1 MQPTKLQLTGQH
13 QLRRVEFIS
22 PTKLVTDI
30 SASYYKLIKSVEI
43 LKTLFRGAKTE
54 QRCFNINISL
64 KIFPTQFYL
73 GTFWIRAPF
82 SHFMNIFREVSY
94 SLLPCWYVE
103 YKIRKLNYDK
113 FDIIVRVH
121 QLSPVF
127 FTSLSIHLYALKC
140 DLFYH
145 FCVDSILQRI
155 FFYTCELYTYQLE
168 LKLNFLFGISAN
180 KPVCNETL
188 PNRHGIKLLSNSI

>member
-1 MQPTKLQLTGQH
+1 M
-13 QLRRVEFIS
+13 RRVEFIS

-30 SASYYKLIKSVEI
+30 SASYYKLKSVEI

-54 QRCFNINISL
+54 LRCFNINISL

-82 SHFMNIFREVSY
+82 SHFMNIFREVPY

-127 FTSLSIHLYALKC
+127 FSRLFQFTCTHSNVTCFITFALTQ
-140 DLFYH
+140 Y
-145 FCVDSILQRI
+145 
-155 FFYTCELYTYQLE
+155 
-168 LKLNFLFGISAN
+168 
-180 KPVCNETL
+180 CNEYSFIHVNFTL
-188 PNRHGIKLLSNSI
+188 TSWNWNWIFYSGFPQTNLFATKHSRTDTGLNCFQILFNFK

>member
-127 FTSLSIHLYALKC
+127 FHVSFNSLVRTQMWLVLSLLRWLNTATNILIYMWTLHLPVGIEIEFSIRDFRKQTC
-140 DLFYH
+140 
-145 FCVDSILQRI
+145 LQRN
-155 FFYTCELYTYQLE
+155 TPEQT
-168 LKLNFLFGISAN
+168 
-180 KPVCNETL
+180 
-188 PNRHGIKLLSNSI
+188 RD

>member
-82 SHFMNIFREVSY
+82 SHFMNIFREVPY

-145 FCVDSILQRI
+145 FCVDSILNTATNILLYMWTLHLPVGIEIEFSIRDFRKQTCLQRN
-155 FFYTCELYTYQLE
+155 TPEQT
-168 LKLNFLFGISAN
+168 
-180 KPVCNETL
+180 
-188 PNRHGIKLLSNSI
+188 RD

>member
-127 FTSLSIHLYALKC
+127 FHVSFNSLVRTQMWLVLSLLRWLNTATNILLYMWTLHLPVGIEIEFSIRDFRKQTC
-140 DLFYH
+140 
-145 FCVDSILQRI
+145 LQRN
-155 FFYTCELYTYQLE
+155 TPEQT
-168 LKLNFLFGISAN
+168 
-180 KPVCNETL
+180 
-188 PNRHGIKLLSNSI
+188 RD

>member
-1 MQPTKLQLTGQH
+1 M
-13 QLRRVEFIS
+13 RRVEFIS

-30 SASYYKLIKSVEI
+30 SASYYKLKSVEI

-54 QRCFNINISL
+54 LRCFNINISL

-82 SHFMNIFREVSY
+82 SHFMNIFREVPY

-127 FTSLSIHLYALKC
+127 FHVSFNSLVRTQMSLVLSLLRWLNTATNILLYMWTLHSPVGIEIEFSIRDFRKQTC
-140 DLFYH
+140 
-145 FCVDSILQRI
+145 LQRN
-155 FFYTCELYTYQLE
+155 TPEQT
-168 LKLNFLFGISAN
+168 
-180 KPVCNETL
+180 
-188 PNRHGIKLLSNSI
+188 RD